1 MKPTYTLCMLLLLG
15 SCITSCN
22 DKKSE
27 SNQTG
32 DLIEVELSD
41 FEVKPIFQSMVKLET
56 TDSCLI
62 QNIKN
67 VEFDADQF
75 FILSRASQGNKE
87 DVYVFDKTGKFIRS
101 IGLQGQGPEEYIS
114 INSFIL
120 DKANRLITIVDTQ
133 KKALIT
139 YDYEGNWKNNRDIS
153 SFLKLG
159 LVKSCKLFNNKM
171 YGYNY
176 IFNDY
181 PAGMHSIDLNTDQ
194 CEILF
199 SHAPFRTKG
208 YSDAIDISMSKSN
221 DRLIFTKILND
232 TIFSINTNGEAAPY
246 YRIDHKKQVVDPST
260 IKEPF
265 TLKNVFRFYVYD
277 LSDKEYFKGYDA
289 IHENSDY
296 IFIRAGGYRTP
307 HRYLIDK
314 RKKRALFE
322 ISSYQSD
329 TKEFPLR
336 EPDFVINDQF
346 IRIEQPHNLISDKDQ
361 YSNYDSAQK
370 IIAQLNEDDNPCLV
384 FYTLD

>member
-15 SCITSCN
+15 SSITSCN

-41 FEVKPIFQSMVKLET
+41 FEVKPTFQSMVKLET

-75 FILSRASQGNKE
+75 FVLSSASQGNKE
-87 DVYVFDKTGKFIRS
+87 DMFVFDKTGKFIRT

-120 DKANRLITIVDTQ
+120 DKANRLITIVDRQ

-139 YDYEGNWKNNRDIS
+139 YDYEGNWKSNRDIS
-153 SFLKLG
+153 NFLKLG
-159 LVKSCKLFNNKM
+159 LVKSCKLFNNKL
-171 YGYNY
+171 YSYNY

-181 PAGMHSIDLNTDQ
+181 PAGMHSLDLNSDQ

-208 YSDAIDISMSKSN
+208 YADAIHISMSKSD
-221 DRLIFTKILND
+221 DRLTFTKILND
-232 TIFSINTNGEAAPY
+232 TIFSINANGEVAPY
-246 YRIDHKKQVVDPST
+246 YRINHNKSVVDPST

-265 TLKNVFRFYVYD
+265 TINNMFSFFVKD

-289 IHENSDY
+289 IHENSNY
-296 IFIRAGGYRTP
+296 IYILAHRFRNMR
-307 HRYLIDK
+307 RYLIDK
-314 RKKRALFE
+314 KNKRALFE
-322 ISSYQSD
+322 IASSD
-329 TKEFPLR
+329 ADGNEFPLQD
-336 EPDFVINDQF
+336 PNFVINDQF
-346 IRIEQPHNLISDKDQ
+346 VIVAQPHNLISDKDQ
-361 YSNYDSAQK
+361 YSNYESAQK

>member
-1 MKPTYTLCMLLLLG
+1 MKPTNTLCMLLLLG
-15 SCITSCN
+15 SCIVSCN

-32 DLIEVELSD
+32 ALIEVELSD
-41 FEVKPIFQSMVKLET
+41 FEVKPTFQSIVKLET

-62 QNIKN
+62 QRIKN
-67 VEFDADQF
+67 VELDADLF
-75 FILSRASQGNKE
+75 FILSSASQGNKE

-120 DKANRLITIVDTQ
+120 DKANRLISFVDTH

-139 YDYEGNWKNNRDIS
+139 YDYEGNWRSNRDIS
-153 SFLKLG
+153 NFLKLG
-159 LVKSCKLFNNKM
+159 LVKSCKLFNNKL

-199 SHAPFRTKG
+199 SHAPFRTSG
-208 YSDAIDISMSKSN
+208 YGDAIDISMSKSD
-221 DRLIFTKILND
+221 DRMTFTKILND
-232 TIFSINTNGEAAPY
+232 TIFSINANGEIAPY
-246 YRIDHKKQVVDPST
+246 YWINHNKSVVDPST

-265 TLKNVFRFYVYD
+265 TVDNMFRFYVYD

-296 IFIRAGGYRTP
+296 IFIRAGGYRVG

-322 ISSYQSD
+322 ISSYESD
-329 TKEFPLR
+329 AKEFPLQ

-346 IRIEQPHNLISDKDQ
+346 VLVAQPYSLISNRNQ
-361 YSNYDSAQK
+361 YSNDDFAQK
-370 IIAQLNEDDNPCLV
+370 TIAQLNEDDNPCLV

>member
-1 MKPTYTLCMLLLLG
+1 MKPIYTLCMLLLLG
-15 SCITSCN
+15 SSITSCN

-27 SNQTG
+27 LNQTG

-41 FEVKPIFQSMVKLET
+41 FEVKPTFQSMVKLET

-62 QNIKN
+62 QRIKN
-67 VEFDADQF
+67 VEFDADLF
-75 FILSRASQGNKE
+75 FILSSASQGNKE
-87 DVYVFDKTGKFIRS
+87 DVYVFDKTGKYIRS

-120 DKANRLITIVDTQ
+120 DKANRLISFVDTR

-139 YDYEGNWKNNRDIS
+139 YDYEGNWKSNRDIS
-153 SFLKLG
+153 NFLKLG
-159 LVKSCKLFNNKM
+159 LVKSCKLFNNKL

-181 PAGMHSIDLNTDQ
+181 PAGMHSLDLNTDQ

-199 SHAPFRTKG
+199 SHAPFRTSG
-208 YSDAIDISMSKSN
+208 YGDAIDISMSKSD
-221 DRLIFTKILND
+221 DRMTFTKILND
-232 TIFSINTNGEAAPY
+232 TIFSINANGEIAPY
-246 YRIDHKKQVVDPST
+246 YRINHNKSVVDPST

-265 TLKNVFRFYVYD
+265 TVDNMFRFYVYD

-296 IFIRAGGYRTP
+296 IFIRAGGYRVG

-322 ISSYQSD
+322 ISSYESD
-329 TKEFPLR
+329 AKEFPLQ

-346 IRIEQPHNLISDKDQ
+346 VLVAQPYSLISNRNQ
-361 YSNYDSAQK
+361 YSNDDFAQK

>member
-15 SCITSCN
+15 SCIVSCN

-32 DLIEVELSD
+32 ALIEVELSD
-41 FEVKPIFQSMVKLET
+41 FEVKPTFQSIVKLET

-62 QNIKN
+62 QRIKN
-67 VEFDADQF
+67 VEFDADLF
-75 FILSRASQGNKE
+75 FILSSASQGNKE

-120 DKANRLITIVDTQ
+120 DKANRLISFVDTH

-139 YDYEGNWKNNRDIS
+139 YDYEGNWKSNRDIS
-153 SFLKLG
+153 NFLKLG
-159 LVKSCKLFNNKM
+159 LVKSCKLFNNKL

-181 PAGMHSIDLNTDQ
+181 PAGMHSIDLNNDQ

-199 SHAPFRTKG
+199 SHAPFRTSG
-208 YSDAIDISMSKSN
+208 YGDAISISMSQSD
-221 DRLIFTKILND
+221 DRMTFTKILND
-232 TIFSINTNGEAAPY
+232 TIFSINANGEIAPY
-246 YRIDHKKQVVDPST
+246 YRINHNKSVVDPST

-265 TLKNVFRFYVYD
+265 TVDNMFRFYVYD

-296 IFIRAGGYRTP
+296 IFIRAGGYRVL

-322 ISSYQSD
+322 ISSYESD
-329 TKEFPLR
+329 AKEFPLQ

-346 IRIEQPHNLISDKDQ
+346 VLVAQPYSLISNRNQ
-361 YSNYDSAQK
+361 YRNDDFAQK